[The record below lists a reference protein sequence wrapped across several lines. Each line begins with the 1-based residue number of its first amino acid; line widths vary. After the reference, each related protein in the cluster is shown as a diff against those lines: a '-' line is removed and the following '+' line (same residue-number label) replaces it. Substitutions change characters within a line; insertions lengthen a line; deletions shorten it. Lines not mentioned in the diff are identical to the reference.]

1 MKLVKLISLLMFYI
15 PLLLVLASPLKAD
28 ENTDI
33 VELEKKIQ
41 EYSQKI
47 NELQRTA
54 GTLANQIQ
62 QFDTQITITEL
73 KIGQT
78 EEQIVLLGGRIDQLQ
93 NSMTELEEAYNNR
106 VVQTYKMSR
115 SNDSALVIFSSSDV
129 NKAVSSYY
137 YLHKIQEADKNLLDK
152 LQKAHT
158 LYVDKKDDL
167 EDLEK
172 VLGVQKEQLDN
183 QKSAKSYLLKVTKN
197 DEKEY
202 QKLLAETKAEY
213 EAIQAIIAGR
223 GVETEAGHVGQG
235 QRIASIIQ
243 GASCNS
249 NGTHTHFIVASGG
262 AVQNP
267 FNFLRSGIDY
277 ENCSGPSGAGG
288 ECLPG
293 GDTFN
298 PSGSWD
304 WPINAPIKFN
314 QGYGYTWAIAHRLVW
329 YGSHNGIDINSKSS
343 SEVKAVQAGDL
354 YQGSYTGNGG
364 CRLRYVRVDHDNSD
378 LETYYLHINY

>member
-1 MKLVKLISLLMFYI
+1 MKPLKLIGLILSCIVLFAW
-15 PLLLVLASPLKAD
+15 LASPLQAD
-28 ENTDI
+28 ENADLA
-33 VELEKKIQ
+33 ELEKKIQ

-47 NELQRTA
+47 QELQATA

-62 QFDTQITITEL
+62 QFDTQIALTQL
-73 KIGQT
+73 KINQT

-93 NSMTELEEAYNNR
+93 SSMSELEEAYNNR
-106 VVQTYKMSR
+106 IVQTYKMSR
-115 SNDSALVIFSSSDV
+115 ANDSALIIFSSSDV

-137 YLHKIQEADKNLLDK
+137 YLHKIQEADKDLLEK

-158 LYVDKKDDL
+158 LYSDKKDDL

-172 VLGVQKEQLDN
+172 VLGVQKEQLDS
-183 QKSAKSYLLKVTKN
+183 QKSAKSHLLTVTKS
-197 DEKEY
+197 DEKNY

-223 GVETEAGHVGQG
+223 GEETEAGHVSKGQK
-235 QRIASIIQ
+235 IATIIQ
-243 GASCNS
+243 GSSCNS
-249 NGTHTHFIVASGG
+249 NGTHLHFMVVEKAT
-262 AVQNP
+262 AQNP
-267 FNFLRSGIDY
+267 FSHLRGGVNF
-277 ENCSGPSGAGG
+277 ENCSGPSGPNG

-298 PSGSWD
+298 PSGGWD
-304 WPINAPIKFN
+304 WPINEQIRFT
-314 QGYGYTWAIAHRLVW
+314 QGYGYTWAISNRLVW
-329 YGSHNGIDINSKSS
+329 YSSHNGIDINSNSS
-343 SEVKAVQAGDL
+343 SEVKAVQDGTL
-354 YQGSYTGNGG
+354 YQGSYVGNAG